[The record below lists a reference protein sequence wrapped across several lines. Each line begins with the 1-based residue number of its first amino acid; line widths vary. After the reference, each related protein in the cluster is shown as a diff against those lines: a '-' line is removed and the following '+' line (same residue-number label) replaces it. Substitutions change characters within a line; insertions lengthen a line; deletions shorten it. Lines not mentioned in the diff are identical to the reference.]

1 MAELANRLEISSFYL
16 DISWK
21 SHHQVEPLVSVA
33 NFLYLLSGWWWHFN
47 QFNAAGNLQISVCN
61 DIVTRRSKI
70 VGVVGDVRRD
80 MEGHHYAE
88 KCSVFG
94 ISAEELKVLH
104 RCFKCQLPSPA
115 GSLEL

>member
-1 MAELANRLEISSFYL
+1 M
-16 DISWK
+16 
-21 SHHQVEPLVSVA
+21 H
-33 NFLYLLSGWWWHFN
+33 
-47 QFNAAGNLQISVCN
+47 
-61 DIVTRRSKI
+61 RRSKI

-104 RCFKCQLPSPA
+104 RS
-115 GSLEL
+115 